1 MHEAALWLHT
11 FLGKHPDSVSLRL
24 LYANILMGQRK
35 TDAALQ
41 QYRRILASHPDDPAV
56 TLPLAEIYMA
66 AGRTAEARRILE
78 QELGRDED
86 SYQAQLLM
94 ARLLRRTEDFAAS
107 RAHFARA
114 LELNWS
120 ADVQAE
126 VAELLIRQ
134 HDFAAA
140 EAMYRDII
148 DREEQNENTY
158 ADLTTRSEERR
169 VGKEC
174 RSRWSPYH

>member
-1 MHEAALWLHT
+1 
-11 FLGKHPDSVSLRL
+11 
-24 LYANILMGQRK
+24 
-35 TDAALQ
+35 
-41 QYRRILASHPDDPAV
+41 
-56 TLPLAEIYMA
+56 
-66 AGRTAEARRILE
+66 
-78 QELGRDED
+78 
-86 SYQAQLLM
+86 M

-114 LELNWS
+114 LELNWL

-148 DREEQNENTY
+148 DREEQNKNAYTSLIRLLLQEGREEQ
-158 ADLTTRSEERR
+158 ALEELLRLRQAPDKPGWVDLSIARYYIRHEQYDEARR
-169 VGKEC
+169 ILEQRPYGGCRTMILLIRNAGGK
-174 RSRWSPYH
+174 SSGTANI